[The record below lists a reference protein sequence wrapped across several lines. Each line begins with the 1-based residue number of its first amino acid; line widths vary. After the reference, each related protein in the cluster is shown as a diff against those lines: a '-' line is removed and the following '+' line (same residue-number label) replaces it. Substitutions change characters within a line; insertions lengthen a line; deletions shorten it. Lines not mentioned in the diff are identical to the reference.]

1 MEQAETTQ
9 FLIND
14 PETLA
19 IFTEEYRE
27 AAAKI
32 RSQAIVWQ
40 ADTQNQQVLEEIRRA
55 YHTLKGSGRMMGAM
69 ALGDYAWAYENL
81 LNHVLSGQLTISK
94 NLTHLIDIS
103 GQSLQKQQ
111 IDFLE
116 KNQLDDT
123 LQQQLDQAE
132 DYLNP
137 QKAIES
143 IDPIEVITPKT
154 ESITSEP
161 QPESDQKD
169 RDKHSK
175 VVNKAN
181 HAENNTIDPSIAK
194 DSDISS
200 KILAAQTR
208 TTQYDK
214 EKFQRDKEEKTNQV
228 ILSLFKND
236 LPELLEEI
244 DSNMLAIQQQPEEQK
259 NCIVLERALH
269 TLKGGARMVN
279 AQSLAD
285 IAHDAESLLHDIVT
299 GIQPMDHPTI
309 KQVQAAIDH
318 IQNLAETVLLDDI
331 IQAKSSKKLE
341 APIQS
346 FLSFEEPANGSN
358 TSYHSLLEQ
367 LLAEQKDNLHLI
379 KQNAEEADK
388 NTPDSQA
395 DVNTASSSK
404 KTEMIRLPASVIDN
418 MVSISTE
425 ININQTRLSEHLQHF
440 GSDIA
445 ELLTTATRLGQQLR
459 ALELETEAQ
468 IRHSYHAEQQQ
479 INAAYIEDDDQF
491 DPLEMDQYSEIQQL
505 SRFIQE
511 GLNDLSSI
519 EENLSA
525 EQARIQQVVKTQ
537 SKMSQKM
544 QQHLLATRLVA
555 VSTLS
560 PRLERIARQTSESLA
575 KQVKFEIQGEQCE
588 LDRVVLQKITAP
600 LEHMIRNAVSHGIET
615 PPQRLANNKKE
626 CGRVVLKIQ
635 RDGAEIVLRLSD
647 DGQGINQAAVYE
659 KALAMDI
666 ISPDDKLSDEAIQ
679 RLIFHSGLS
688 TSSELSQISGRGVGM
703 DIVKREIKSMG
714 GNLQLVSSAKGT
726 EFVIHLPLTLA
737 TNHVLLF
744 EVAQQ
749 RYAIPMTG
757 VVGLQRISYRELQ
770 KNFAKKKPKQLYNQY
785 HYKLQ
790 HLAQVLQQPIIFEGQ
805 PEDKCPVLFVHMDG
819 QRIAYRLD
827 KISGNRDVVIK
838 PLGRILHASSLYT
851 AATIESDG
859 YVIPILNTLEL
870 VHRKP
875 KKIQLTQ
882 AYQQQL
888 KRIQTHKAMIMIVD
902 DSITIRKIT
911 KALLRSHD
919 YDVITAKD
927 GMHALEVLSTQTPD
941 IMLLDIEMPRMDGFE
956 LLSNLRNTKTWQNLP
971 VIMISS
977 RTAEKHRRYAEAVG
991 VNKFMGKPY
1000 QESELLASIQ
1010 QLLEQTSSPITPEVS

>member
-1 MEQAETTQ
+1 
-9 FLIND
+9 
-14 PETLA
+14 
-19 IFTEEYRE
+19 
-27 AAAKI
+27 
-32 RSQAIVWQ
+32 
-40 ADTQNQQVLEEIRRA
+40 
-55 YHTLKGSGRMMGAM
+55 
-69 ALGDYAWAYENL
+69 
-81 LNHVLSGQLTISK
+81 
-94 NLTHLIDIS
+94 
-103 GQSLQKQQ
+103 
-111 IDFLE
+111 
-116 KNQLDDT
+116 
-123 LQQQLDQAE
+123 
-132 DYLNP
+132 
-137 QKAIES
+137 
-143 IDPIEVITPKT
+143 
-154 ESITSEP
+154 
-161 QPESDQKD
+161 
-169 RDKHSK
+169 
-175 VVNKAN
+175 
-181 HAENNTIDPSIAK
+181 
-194 DSDISS
+194 
-200 KILAAQTR
+200 
-208 TTQYDK
+208 
-214 EKFQRDKEEKTNQV
+214 
-228 ILSLFKND
+228 
-236 LPELLEEI
+236 
-244 DSNMLAIQQQPEEQK
+244 
-259 NCIVLERALH
+259 
-269 TLKGGARMVN
+269 MVN

-285 IAHDAESLLHDIVT
+285 ISHDAESLLHDIVT

-309 KQVQAAIDH
+309 KQVQAAIDR

-331 IQAKSSKKLE
+331 IQAKSSKKAE
-341 APIQS
+341 TVKQTA
-346 FLSFEEPANGSN
+346 LSFELPAD
-358 TSYHSLLEQ
+358 TSTGYHSLLEQ
-367 LLAEQKDNLHLI
+367 LLAEQKDSLHLI
-379 KQNAEEADK
+379 KQSTEESDRNSADAQIEANA
-388 NTPDSQA
+388 NSG
-395 DVNTASSSK
+395 NSNN
-404 KTEMIRLPASVIDN
+404 EMIRLPAKVIDN
-418 MVSISTE
+418 MVCISTE

-459 ALELETEAQ
+459 ALEIETEAQ

-479 INAAYIEDDDQF
+479 IHANHSTHYSEEDAQF

-525 EQARIQQVVKTQ
+525 EQARIRQVVKTQ
-537 SKMSQKM
+537 SKMSQEM

-555 VSTLS
+555 ISTLS
-560 PRLERIARQTSESLA
+560 PRLQRIARQTAESLD
-575 KQVKFEIQGEQCE
+575 KQVTLEIQGEQCE

-600 LEHMIRNAVSHGIET
+600 LEHMIRNAISHGIET
-615 PPQRLANNKKE
+615 PQQRRAHDKKE
-626 CGRVVLKIQ
+626 CGKVVLNIQ

-647 DGQGINQAAVYE
+647 DGQGINKTAVYE

-666 ISPDDKLSDEAIQ
+666 ISPDDKLSDEAIH
-679 RLIFHSGLS
+679 RLIFHSGLT

-703 DIVKREIKSMG
+703 DIVKREIKNMG
-714 GNLQLVSSAKGT
+714 GNLQLVSSHEGT

-744 EVAQQ
+744 EVAKQ

-757 VVGLQRISYRELQ
+757 VVGLQRISYGELQ
-770 KNFAKKKPKQLYNQY
+770 QNFAKKKPKQLYNQY

-790 HLAQVLQQPIIFEGQ
+790 HFAQVLQQPIIFEGR
-805 PEDKCPVLFVHMDG
+805 PKDKCPVLFVHMDG

-888 KRIQTHKAMIMIVD
+888 HGVQTHKATIMIVD

-911 KALLRSHD
+911 KALLRSQG
-919 YDVITAKD
+919 YEVITAKD
-927 GMHALEVLSTQTPD
+927 GMHALEVLSHQKPD

-977 RTAEKHRRYAEAVG
+977 RTAKKHRRYAEAVG

-1000 QESELLASIQ
+1000 QELELLDSIQ
-1010 QLLEQTSSPITPEVS
+1010 MLLEQSPSPITAEVN